1 MKSDS
6 FRNNRKALAAL
17 LLCSSFITG
26 CPLAVMAEGNETNL
40 EVAQQQIKVSGVVK
54 DAMGEP
60 VIGASIQEKGTSN
73 GIITDVNGNFSLS
86 VNQGATLVISYI
98 GFKTQEI
105 PVVAGKILDVT
116 LKEDTEMLEE
126 VVVVGF
132 GTQKKVNLTGSVGIA
147 TAKEIESRPVTSA
160 TQALQGLVPGLKITT
175 SSGQLEKDMNIS
187 VRGTGTI
194 GSGSNS
200 SPLILIDGMVGDIN
214 TVNPQDIENIS
225 VLKDAAASSIY
236 GSLAPFGVILVTTKS
251 GRAGKTQISL
261 NASLGFNRFYNE
273 TEVLSPYEYVYLQRE
288 LDPATNAGFFDRYGQ
303 WEDIDIYKSKVG
315 KNWQRDLFDRTGLK
329 QSYNMN
335 INGGSEDLVYSL
347 SYTHDD
353 ETYIMQ
359 TSQYRRDNVNL
370 KVNKKFNKKLR
381 MDLNVKMSNTTIDGP
396 SVSSGSKLRDCVKY
410 PTVGTLTDLTD
421 EDLSGDDGIIENISS
436 LNDPYFNIV
445 NEYKKQSKFN
455 NSYNAALIWDVI
467 KGLQWRAEGT
477 YGFSFDRTDNV
488 YLKNT
493 SKANQTAGQPVGV
506 REYWNGQNW
515 AFRTLLNY
523 KFKMK
528 DHSFDVM
535 GGMEALS
542 SKKDKMQITADYFP
556 SDYGVND
563 ILSMWNNGT
572 SEPTYTTI
580 NEPSRSMSY
589 FGRANYILKDRY
601 YLTFTLRAD
610 GTNVFAPGNKWGLF
624 PAASAAWRMSD
635 EKFMEVTK
643 DWLSNFKWRLSYGK
657 SGNARVGSYWRQ
669 TYSPVTNIKNLYYQN
684 EIGQS
689 SLQPSTRLRNENLT
703 WESKYS
709 TNVGFDLG
717 FFENRLNLTFDFYN
731 DVTKNLIM
739 EVQLPSNI
747 RT

>member
-1 MKSDS
+1 MKQEIEKMKS
-6 FRNNRKALAAL
+6 RL
-17 LLCSSFITG
+17 LLLAFILMVPIGVFAQNITVKG
-26 CPLAVMAEGNETNL
+26 NVTDSEGEPIIGATVMEKGKSQNGVITDLDGNFTLN
-40 EVAQQQIKVSGVVK
+40 VSGK
-54 DAMGEP
+54 GKKI
-60 VIGASIQEKGTSN
+60 VIT
-73 GIITDVNGNFSLS
+73 
-86 VNQGATLVISYI
+86 YI
-98 GFKTQEI
+98 GMKTEE
-105 PVVAGKILDVT
+105 VDAVTGKT
-116 LKEDTEMLEE
+116 LKVVLKDDSQTLDE
-126 VVVVGF
+126 VVVVAVGY
-132 GTQKKVNLTGSVGIA
+132 GNARKKDLTGAISSVG
-147 TAKEIESRPVTSA
+147 ESTLKNIPVTSA
-160 TQALQGLVPGLKITT
+160 SSAITGRLAGVSVIT
-175 SSGQLEKDMNIS
+175 SEGSPDATVSIR
-187 VRGTGTI
+187 VRGG
-194 GSGSNS
+194 GSITQSNE
-200 SPLILIDGMVGDIN
+200 PLFIVDGFQVSGIDDIPP
-214 TVNPQDIENIS
+214 TDIESID
-225 VLKDAAASSIY
+225 VLKDASSTAIY
-236 GSLAPFGVILVTTKS
+236 GAKGANGVILVTTKS

-624 PAASAAWRMSD
+624 PADSGSGWLWR
-635 EKFMEVTK
+635 
-643 DWLSNFKWRLSYGK
+643 R
-657 SGNARVGSYWRQ
+657 R
-669 TYSPVTNIKNLYYQN
+669 
-684 EIGQS
+684 
-689 SLQPSTRLRNENLT
+689 
-703 WESKYS
+703 
-709 TNVGFDLG
+709 
-717 FFENRLNLTFDFYN
+717 
-731 DVTKNLIM
+731 
-739 EVQLPSNI
+739 
-747 RT
+747 

>member
-236 GSLAPFGVILVTTKS
+236 GSRAPFGVILVTTK
-251 GRAGKTQISL
+251 RGKEGKVSVNYNNSFRVSSPINMPKSMDSYSFAVMMNYADANRGIKGSYSDETMQKMIDFQNGKFTNGEVGLDAKSETAWQDRWTQGYANTDIWDAMYKDHVFSQEHNISV
-261 NASLGFNRFYNE
+261 
-273 TEVLSPYEYVYLQRE
+273 T
-288 LDPATNAGFFDRYGQ
+288 
-303 WEDIDIYKSKVG
+303 
-315 KNWQRDLFDRTGLK
+315 
-329 QSYNMN
+329 
-335 INGGSEDLVYSL
+335 GGSEKMSYYASFNYLDQGGLLNFGKENLQRFNTTAKINGTLTKWLKFNYSTRFTRNDICRPTSLTDSYFDGLGRTNWPNMPIYDQNGHLNHDNPRALAEGGQRTQQTDRHYHQAAFIIEPVKNWITNVEFNYSIKEESTKAATLPAYNYDPKGDKIVTNKDSSLKENDQKENYLNLNVYS
-347 SYTHDD
+347 SYTHTFADKH
-353 ETYIMQ
+353 
-359 TSQYRRDNVNL
+359 NF
-370 KVNKKFNKKLR
+370 KF
-381 MDLNVKMSNTTIDGP
+381 
-396 SVSSGSKLRDCVKY
+396 
-410 PTVGTLTDLTD
+410 
-421 EDLSGDDGIIENISS
+421 
-436 LNDPYFNIV
+436 
-445 NEYKKQSKFN
+445 
-455 NSYNAALIWDVI
+455 
-467 KGLQWRAEGT
+467 
-477 YGFSFDRTDNV
+477 
-488 YLKNT
+488 
-493 SKANQTAGQPVGV
+493 
-506 REYWNGQNW
+506 
-515 AFRTLLNY
+515 
-523 KFKMK
+523 
-528 DHSFDVM
+528 M
-535 GGMEALS
+535 GGFQAEEFKLH
-542 SKKDKMQITADYFP
+542 YF
-556 SDYGVND
+556 
-563 ILSMWNNGT
+563 
-572 SEPTYTTI
+572 
-580 NEPSRSMSY
+580 
-589 FGRANYILKDRY
+589 
-601 YLTFTLRAD
+601 
-610 GTNVFAPGNKWGLF
+610 
-624 PAASAAWRMSD
+624 
-635 EKFMEVTK
+635 
-643 DWLSNFKWRLSYGK
+643 
-657 SGNARVGSYWRQ
+657 
-669 TYSPVTNIKNLYYQN
+669 
-684 EIGQS
+684 
-689 SLQPSTRLRNENLT
+689 
-703 WESKYS
+703 
-709 TNVGFDLG
+709 
-717 FFENRLNLTFDFYN
+717 
-731 DVTKNLIM
+731 DVTK
-739 EVQLPSNI
+739 
-747 RT
+747 

>member
-1 MKSDS
+1 M
-6 FRNNRKALAAL
+6 
-17 LLCSSFITG
+17 
-26 CPLAVMAEGNETNL
+26 
-40 EVAQQQIKVSGVVK
+40 
-54 DAMGEP
+54 
-60 VIGASIQEKGTSN
+60 
-73 GIITDVNGNFSLS
+73 
-86 VNQGATLVISYI
+86 
-98 GFKTQEI
+98 
-105 PVVAGKILDVT
+105 
-116 LKEDTEMLEE
+116 
-126 VVVVGF
+126 
-132 GTQKKVNLTGSVGIA
+132 
-147 TAKEIESRPVTSA
+147 
-160 TQALQGLVPGLKITT
+160 
-175 SSGQLEKDMNIS
+175 
-187 VRGTGTI
+187 
-194 GSGSNS
+194 
-200 SPLILIDGMVGDIN
+200 
-214 TVNPQDIENIS
+214 
-225 VLKDAAASSIY
+225 
-236 GSLAPFGVILVTTKS
+236 VTTKS

-288 LDPATNAGFFDRYGQ
+288 LDPAKNAGFFDRYGQ

-410 PTVGTLTDLTD
+410 PTIGTLTDLTD

-635 EKFMEVTK
+635 EKFMEATK

-717 FFENRLNLTFDFYN
+717 LFENRLNLTFDFYN
-731 DVTKNLIM
+731 DCLLYTSDAAD
-739 EVQLPSNI
+739 E
-747 RT
+747 